1 MKLYLCFQRRLRAI
15 TNIHNRDLVCF
26 ADKHFTPGQTILAD
40 METCLQD
47 SSVFLAVV
55 TTRFCASNYC
65 KFEIEQ
71 ARVMQKPIILI
82 YKEHVEEDQM
92 DPVTRE
98 IFNNFTRIRCIYE
111 NGQHVIQPGWK
122 EICEAIIKLM

>member
-1 MKLYLCFQRRLRAI
+1 M
-15 TNIHNRDLVCF
+15 CF
-26 ADKHFTPGQTILAD
+26 ADKHFIPGQTIFAD
-40 METCLQD
+40 MIMCLQD

-55 TTRFCASNYC
+55 STRFCASNYC

-82 YKEHVEEDQM
+82 YTEHVEENQM

-98 IFNNFTRIRCIYE
+98 IFNNFSRIKCVYE
-111 NGQHVIQPGWK
+111 NGKHIVQPGWK
-122 EICEAIIKLM
+122 EICDSIIQLM